1 MAAARTPARPAR
13 QAGPAPGDVLGHV
26 TLVTG
31 KEEFLR
37 ERTVGAVR
45 AAVRSH
51 DGEAEMAEAVG
62 ADLTLGSLGELSA
75 PSLFSSTRC
84 VVVRELEHLPEESV
98 NALLGYAGAPAED
111 VALVLVHSGGPK
123 GSGVLTKLRKL
134 GPVTEVKTEELK
146 PSEFPQFVAAEARML
161 GARMDPSAANALVQ
175 AVGHDLRAL
184 AAAVD
189 QLAHDFPDEAL
200 GEERVAQYFGGRA
213 EAKSFVVADAAF
225 YAYFGEGTDITEAE
239 TVADIAEPLGV
250 DRDALLTAVQDPA
263 IKERLKI
270 ETTQALEAGV
280 FGSPFVIIDGEPFW
294 GSDRLWMIRRWLK
307 SGGW

>member
-98 NALLGYAGAPAED
+98 DALLDYAGAPAED

-146 PSEFPQFVAAEARML
+146 PSEFPQFVVAEARML

-225 YAYFGEGTDITEAE
+225 YG
-239 TVADIAEPLGV
+239 
-250 DRDALLTAVQDPA
+250 
-263 IKERLKI
+263 KRL
-270 ETTQALEAGV
+270 EALEDVGGRVGRPKGLADLKCNLRV
-280 FGSPFVIIDGEPFW
+280 KVA
-294 GSDRLWMIRRWLK
+294 RLELLLLAATNRV
-307 SGGW
+307 G